1 MMLHMQYSKVTP
13 TVRRAVLAAAAEGL
27 TYREIIGRVG
37 VSMGTVTN
45 VTRPFGGVYRRE
57 LWAEPSPHRLCLEDR
72 IMIWHLLQDD
82 WRVDAQGK
90 SVCHTYAQ
98 IGAALEH
105 RRHKSTI
112 CREVNVNGGRGG
124 YRPVKAQRRA
134 DARRCRDK
142 PTKLAANPQLRD
154 VVAEKLE
161 ALWSPEQIAAH
172 LKEKHAGNDNMR
184 VSHETIYKS
193 LYVQGRG
200 ELRRELAACLRTGR
214 ATRQPRGGRPQG
226 ASIRNMVN
234 ISQRPAEATDRAVPG
249 HWEGDLIIGEDGH
262 SAVGTLVERTSRS
275 TLLLHLPNGRAAAD
289 VREAMTAKITILPKA
304 IQRSLTWDQGVE
316 MAEHA
321 QFTLDTGIPV
331 YFCDPHSPWQR
342 GSNENTNGLLRQYMP
357 KSTDLSIHTE
367 ADLDAFADSL
377 NTRPRKTL
385 GWKTPAHQLAQLVA
399 TPP

>member
-1 MMLHMQYSKVTP
+1 MRLHVQYSRVTP
-13 TVRRAVLAAAAEGL
+13 AVRRAVIGAAAEGL
-27 TYREIIGRVG
+27 TYREIIDRVG

-45 VTRPFGGVYRRE
+45 VTRPFGGLYRRQ
-57 LWAEPSPHRLCLEDR
+57 LWAEPSPHRLGLEDR
-72 IMIWHLLQDD
+72 IMIWHLLRDD
-82 WRVDAQGK
+82 RGDAQGK
-90 SVCHTYAQ
+90 SARRSYAQ

-105 RRHKSTI
+105 RRDKSTI
-112 CREVNVNGGRGG
+112 CREVNGNGGREG
-124 YRPVKAQRRA
+124 YRPVKAQQRA

-172 LKEKHAGNDNMR
+172 LKQTHPDNDRMR

-214 ATRQPRGGRPQG
+214 AKRRPRGGRPQG
-226 ASIRNMVN
+226 ASIHNMVN
-234 ISQRPAEATDRAVPG
+234 ISQRPAEAQDRAVPG
-249 HWEGDLIIGEDGH
+249 HWEGDLIIGENGD
-262 SAVGTLVERTSRS
+262 SAVGTLVERSSRFV
-275 TLLLHLPNGRAAAD
+275 LLLHLPNGRTAAA
-289 VREAMTAKITILPKA
+289 VREAMTAKIITLPQA

-316 MAEHA
+316 MAQHA
-321 QFTLDTGIPV
+321 QFTLATGIPV
-331 YFCDPHSPWQR
+331 YFCDPHAPWQR

-357 KSTDLSIHTE
+357 KGTDLSIHTK
-367 ADLDAFADSL
+367 ADLNTIADSL

-385 GWKTPAHQLAQLVA
+385 GWNTPAQVLAHIVA
-399 TPP
+399 TTP